1 MKAAAQFAPS
11 PNYRSQEE
19 RTATPTCCLWTCAPI
34 TDDGRVRVVLDAPP
48 SQLLSSTTSTSQSF
62 IGGEEKDAGRERK
75 VQHSE
80 WRVSIH
86 APCRKVV
93 LLLALCSLADSRR
106 SAPAQRVRCSG
117 NVVNTT
123 AQGQQ
128 RNTPMRCANCS
139 AASYGS
145 QEATNEGLF

>member
-1 MKAAAQFAPS
+1 MRAAAQFAPS

-34 TDDGRVRVVLDAPP
+34 TDDGLFGSCSTHP

-62 IGGEEKDAGRERK
+62 IGGEEKMRGANGKFNTASGEF
-75 VQHSE
+75 
-80 WRVSIH
+80 SIH

-128 RNTPMRCANCS
+128 RLPPMRCANFCS
-139 AASYGS
+139 ACFRS
-145 QEATNEGLF
+145 QEATYEGLF

>member
-1 MKAAAQFAPS
+1 MRGANGKF
-11 PNYRSQEE
+11 N
-19 RTATPTCCLWTCAPI
+19 T
-34 TDDGRVRVVLDAPP
+34 
-48 SQLLSSTTSTSQSF
+48 
-62 IGGEEKDAGRERK
+62 
-75 VQHSE
+75 
-80 WRVSIH
+80 VSIH